1 MTDLNRSHP
10 EYERTVLVEELERDG
25 VKNPVGLLNAFALRF
40 MEKSE
45 NVEALVEE
53 HIIREYGLEG
63 IKADLDFYGIDK
75 KDWWE

>member
-1 MTDLNRSHP
+1 MSYYKTKFL
-10 EYERTVLVEELERDG
+10 EEAKKDG
-25 VKNPVGLLNAFALRF
+25 VENPSGLLDAFALRF

-53 HIIREYGLEG
+53 HVIREYGLEG
-63 IKADLDFYGIDK
+63 IKAELDFYGIDK

>member
-10 EYERTVLVEELERDG
+10 AYGRTVLVEELERDG

-45 NVEALVEE
+45 NVMELVEE
-53 HIIREYGLEG
+53 HVIREYGLEG